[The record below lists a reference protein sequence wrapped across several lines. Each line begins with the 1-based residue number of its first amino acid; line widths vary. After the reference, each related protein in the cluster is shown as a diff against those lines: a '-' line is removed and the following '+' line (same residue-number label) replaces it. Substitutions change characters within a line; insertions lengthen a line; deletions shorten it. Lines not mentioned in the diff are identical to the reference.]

1 MTSCL
6 KYDHWREHLTQKGQ
20 SKIMLQVINYPENC
34 IQHVPVTMERAQLEG
49 SCGGGCGGG
58 VNKFS

>member
-1 MTSCL
+1 
-6 KYDHWREHLTQKGQ
+6 
-20 SKIMLQVINYPENC
+20 MLQVINYPENC

-49 SCGGGCGGG
+49 SCGGGGGGG